1 MSRARPRSP
10 SRRRCRSG
18 RTLTEAFDALVVEV
32 RTAADSRRAAAQA
45 RMAEVAGTQR
55 LVLTAA
61 HGIGILL
68 VVGSL
73 LLALRALRR

>member
-1 MSRARPRSP
+1 
-10 SRRRCRSG
+10 
-18 RTLTEAFDALVVEV
+18 
-32 RTAADSRRAAAQA
+32 
-45 RMAEVAGTQR
+45 MAEVAVTQR